1 MQQIIKEIVERITQI
16 VSDAHNLISQL
27 HLVLIQTVTD
37 QSSNRNFSLFNFSN
51 RVFNFLLYGP
61 VEVNF
66 VDRVLRDY
74 RVQ

>member
-1 MQQIIKEIVERITQI
+1 MQQIIEEIVERITQI

-27 HLVLIQTVTD
+27 YLVLIQTVTD
-37 QSSNRNFSLFNFSN
+37 QSSNWNFSLFNFSN
-51 RVFNFLLYGP
+51 RVFNFLLYRP

-66 VDRVLRDY
+66 VNRILRDY